1 MFGFLKALK
10 YRRKI
15 SELEQLIEEAKKM
28 GLVDPEATPEQ
39 LMDTLAE
46 TMKAKMTIG
55 PVVQPTR
62 SRRKKDRKKDNGES
76 SSAPTKRLDIDA
88 YMAQQIDMV
97 LNLFDKMFSLYERM
111 DRKMSEI
118 SKKYQQNRVGRN
130 VEEEKKETFEDRLIE
145 KIVEQYLLGGFSSAS
160 MGTGAIGNV
169 GGSGSFGS
177 NEKDVGGKVLKELMN
192 IGKRKDLVEK
202 LEKVEEV
209 EENV

>member
-1 MFGFLKALK
+1 MFGWLKALK

-15 SELEQLIEEAKKM
+15 SELEQLVNEAKKM
-28 GLVDPEATPEQ
+28 GLVEPDATPEQ
-39 LMDTLAE
+39 LMETLTE
-46 TMKAKMTIG
+46 TMKAKMTIE
-55 PVVQPTR
+55 PIARP
-62 SRRKKDRKKDNGES
+62 SRRRSKKEDDGNSGISTR
-76 SSAPTKRLDIDA
+76 RMDIDA
-88 YMAQQIDMV
+88 YMAQQLDMV

-177 NEKDVGGKVLKELMN
+177 NEKDVGGEVLKELMN

-202 LEKVEEV
+202 LEKQVEEEVV
-209 EENV
+209 EDV